1 MSIIKQKIQH
11 LNDFRLLAVVI
22 VGVVLSIFVWQFAA
36 IKLKQQTDIQFER
49 QSEPLVNALK
59 LRVQSL
65 ALGLYG
71 ARTVPLM
78 AHGELKPQHFKQ
90 YVAQLNL
97 DDVFPGALG
106 VGFIR
111 RVELQDVAAFVLD
124 QQHYR
129 PEYQLRAKGPNA
141 GTKYVIQF
149 IEPLQGN
156 EVAIGLDIASEPIR
170 KAAAVNAM
178 NSAEMAMTAPI
189 QLVQAG
195 KKSPGFLI
203 LLPYYLPSMTGDEN
217 AAAKHRADS
226 LIGWVYAPVLMS
238 KLVAGLNDYQ
248 KKTIDF
254 EVYSGKEL
262 KPEFLLYDD
271 DSHHELGA
279 SQPEYRNLR
288 RQVELALG
296 GQTWTVV
303 MSSNDSFAA
312 RLESWLP
319 LGLLL
324 FGLAITALIAATL
337 LNAARLKEKAQSLA
351 EAMSLHARQREIQLD
366 AVIDSTPDVIVT
378 ADQQGTIL
386 GVNRS
391 VTAMFGFAADEVVGK
406 NIKIFMPA
414 DLALKHDDFVAQYHY
429 QNGASVMSKGRE
441 LWARHA
447 HGHLIPIEVNLNQ
460 FHIDEATFLVAQIRD
475 VSKRLASEQ
484 ALRAN
489 QRQLSMIVEASGLGI
504 WDLDLRTG
512 ESFFGGMWG
521 EMLGF
526 VTQELIPS
534 VETWRSLLHPDDL
547 PLAEASLTAH
557 LAGQSAIHSC
567 ELRMKTA
574 QGTWKWV
581 HAIGRVYERD
591 EQGAPIKIAGI
602 HLDIDA
608 RKHNELMLIEQ
619 DTALTHLQQQLRSV
633 VNSATEIC
641 IIATDIAGE
650 IQLFN
655 VGAEKMLG
663 YSAESVMGI
672 LTPEV
677 FHDAG
682 ELASRAQSIAAQ
694 TGQSVS
700 GFDVLVYMARQGGSD
715 THEWTYVCQDG
726 SRLTVNLIVTA
737 RYDDAGGLIGYLGVA
752 TDVTEQKH
760 INAAL
765 ELAID
770 QAVAASQAKSDFL
783 ANMSHEIRTPMNAV
797 IGFST
802 LLADT
807 PLNAVQLEFVGA
819 IQQSGDAL
827 LSLINDILDF
837 SKIEAGHLQLEQ
849 IEFDV
854 RYLLEGAL
862 DIVAEKAAK
871 QALDLACIINPNVPL
886 RLIGDPSRLRQV
898 VLNLLNNAIKFTA
911 QGEVVARLVA
921 MPNSSAARCVL
932 RFSVKDT
939 GIGMSES
946 AQVSLFRPFCQADAS
961 TTRRFGGTGLGLS
974 ICKRLIEA
982 MAGEVGV
989 VSVLGEGSE
998 FWFEV
1003 VLPVA
1008 KIEAPPPSTALALQ
1022 GLRVLVVD
1030 DFAANRELI
1039 ALQLTSFGMLSE
1051 CFHSPH
1057 EALAVLAQAPTY
1069 FSLALIDLQL
1079 PDLDGLQLAR
1089 QIQAIV
1095 GETPLPLVL
1104 LTSMAVPGL
1113 AAEAKA
1119 AGYSAFLTK
1128 PVRQTQL
1135 LHVIEE
1141 ALKMRQFPRGTQH
1154 LVTAHHLAEQIAA
1167 SRPYLLLAEDNPINQ
1182 KVAVLMLE
1190 KFGCRVDVV
1199 ENGALAV
1206 AAVEQRRYDMVLMD
1220 CQMPEMDGFV
1230 ATQTIRALP
1239 PEQAGVYIV
1248 ALTANA
1254 FQSDVDHCY
1263 AVGMDDFVAKPI
1275 HMTEIS
1281 LALQRG
1287 LAKSGR
1293 LARLDPQ
1300 QQEPEDDMDV
1310 GISLELQQELLD
1322 IDRMFNEL
1330 KQAVGMDMKEE
1341 LLALFFPTLDECI
1354 SGLSPAIVV
1363 GDSVQMVSLA
1373 HKLKGA
1379 AAQLGATKMATYCK
1393 AIEMAAKNNDF
1404 GSAMTQFA
1412 LVQSLG
1418 LGLSKQLRV

>member
-1 MSIIKQKIQH
+1 MSTTKQKIQH
-11 LNDFRLLAVVI
+11 LNDFRLLAVVV
-22 VGVVLSIFVWQFAA
+22 VGVLLSIFVWQFAA

-49 QSEPLVNALK
+49 QTEPLVNGLK

-65 ALGLYG
+65 AVGLYG

-78 AHGELKPQHFKQ
+78 THGELKPQHFKQ

-97 DDVFPGALG
+97 EDVFPGALG

-111 RVELQDVAAFVLD
+111 RVEPQDVAAFVSD

-129 PEYQLRAKGPNA
+129 PEFQVRDRGPNA
-141 GTKYVIQF
+141 GARFIIQY
-149 IEPLQGN
+149 IEPIKGN

-170 KAAAVNAM
+170 KAAAMNAM
-178 NSAEMAMTAPI
+178 NSADMAMTAPI
-189 QLVQAG
+189 QLVQDG
-195 KKSPGFLI
+195 KKTPGFLI
-203 LLPYYLPSMTGDEN
+203 LLPYYLPKEMGGSIELANERT
-217 AAAKHRADS
+217 AS

-238 KLVAGLNDYQ
+238 KLVAGLSDVQ
-248 KKTIDF
+248 HKTLDF
-254 EVYSGKEL
+254 EVYSGRVL
-262 KPEFLLYDD
+262 KPEFLLYDSD
-271 DSHHELGA
+271 LHLSQGA
-279 SQPEYRNLR
+279 SQPQYRNLR
-288 RQVELALG
+288 RQVEIELG

-324 FGLAITALIAATL
+324 FGLSLTGLIAVTL
-337 LNAARLKEKAQSLA
+337 LNAARLKEKAQTLA
-351 EAMSLHARQREIQLD
+351 ESMSLHARQREVQLN
-366 AVIDSTPDVIVT
+366 AVIDSTPDAIVT
-378 ADQQGTIL
+378 ANQQGTIL

-391 VTAMFGFAADEVVGK
+391 VTSIFGYASDEVIGK
-406 NIKIFMPA
+406 SIKIFMPDEVA
-414 DLALKHDDFVAQYHY
+414 NKHDSYVERYQH
-429 QNGASVMSKGRE
+429 QNGGAAMGKGRE

-447 HGHLIPIEVNLNQ
+447 NGSLIPIEVNLNQ
-460 FHIDEATFLVAQIRD
+460 FHIDQETFLVAQIRD
-475 VSKRLASEQ
+475 VSVRLASEQ

-512 ESFFGGMWG
+512 ESYFGGMWG

-534 VETWRSLLHPDDL
+534 VETWRSLLHPEDL

-557 LAGQSAIHSC
+557 LAGLSAIHSC

-591 EQGAPIKIAGI
+591 EHGAPIKIAGI

-608 RKHNELMLIEQ
+608 RKNNELMLIEQ
-619 DTALTHLQQQLRSV
+619 DAALTHLQQQLRSV

-663 YSAESVMGI
+663 YPADAVIGV

-677 FHDAG
+677 FHDAN
-682 ELASRAQSIAAQ
+682 ELASRAQYIAAQ
-694 TGQSVS
+694 TGVCVS
-700 GFDVLVYMARQGGSD
+700 GFEVLVYMARQGGSD
-715 THEWTYVCQDG
+715 THEWTYICQDG

-737 RYDDAGGLIGYLGVA
+737 RYDDAGELLGYLGVA

-765 ELAID
+765 EIAID

-802 LLADT
+802 LLSDT
-807 PLNAVQLEFVGA
+807 PLSAVQLEFVGA

-837 SKIEAGHLQLEQ
+837 SKIEAGHLQLEH

-871 QALDLACIINPNVPL
+871 QSLDLACIINPNVPL

-921 MPNSSAARCVL
+921 LPSSNDERCAL
-932 RFSVKDT
+932 RFSVKDS

-974 ICKRLIEA
+974 ICKRLVEA
-982 MAGEVGV
+982 MGGEVGV

-1003 VLPVA
+1003 TLAVA
-1008 KIEAPPPSTALALQ
+1008 KVEAPPPDVELALQ

-1039 ALQLTSFGMLSE
+1039 ALQLTSFGMEPVCFYSPQDALS
-1051 CFHSPH
+1051 
-1057 EALAVLAQAPTY
+1057 ALAQAPTH
-1069 FSLALIDLQL
+1069 FALALIDLQL
-1079 PDLDGLQLAR
+1079 PGIDGLELAR
-1089 QIQAIV
+1089 QIQALV

-1141 ALKMRQFPRGTQH
+1141 ALKMQQFPRGTQN

-1167 SRPYLLLAEDNPINQ
+1167 SKPYLLLAEDNPINQ

-1206 AAVEQRRYDMVLMD
+1206 AAVEQRRYDLVLMD

-1263 AVGMDDFVAKPI
+1263 EVGMDDFVAKPI
-1275 HMTEIS
+1275 HMAEIS

-1293 LARLDPQ
+1293 LARLEPQ
-1300 QQEPEDDMDV
+1300 IEEPGGDMQV

-1330 KQAVGMDMKEE
+1330 KQAVGMDMKDE

-1354 SGLSPAIVV
+1354 TGLSPAIAA
-1363 GDSVQMVSLA
+1363 GDSVQVVSLA

-1404 GSAMTQFA
+1404 ESAAAQFA
-1412 LVQSLG
+1412 LVQPLG
-1418 LGLSKQLRV
+1418 VGLTQQLRV

>member
-1 MSIIKQKIQH
+1 MSTIKQKIQH

-78 AHGELKPQHFKQ
+78 AHGQLKPQHFKQ

-97 DDVFPGALG
+97 ADVFPGALG

-111 RVELQDVAAFVLD
+111 RVEPQDVAAFVRE

-129 PEYQLRAKGPNA
+129 PEFQLRAKGPNA
-141 GTKYVIQF
+141 GTKYLIQF
-149 IEPLQGN
+149 IEPLKGN
-156 EVAIGLDIASEPIR
+156 EVAVGLDIASEPMR
-170 KAAAVNAM
+170 KAAAVSAM
-178 NSAEMAMTAPI
+178 HSAGMAMSAPI
-189 QLVQAG
+189 QLVQDG

-203 LLPYYLPSMTGDEN
+203 LLPYYLLPNAGDEN
-217 AAAKHRADS
+217 PSAKLRAES
-226 LIGWVYAPVLMS
+226 LLGWVYAPVLMS

-254 EVYSGKEL
+254 EVYSGKVL

-271 DSHHELGA
+271 DSHYVLGA
-279 SQPEYRNLR
+279 SHPEYRNLR
-288 RQVELALG
+288 RQVELELG

-303 MSSNDSFAA
+303 LSSNDSFAA

-324 FGLAITALIAATL
+324 FGLSITALIAATL

-378 ADQQGTIL
+378 ADLQGTIL

-391 VTAMFGFAADEVVGK
+391 VTSMFGFAVDEVLGK
-406 NIKIFMPA
+406 NIKIFMPEE
-414 DLALKHDDFVAQYHY
+414 LARKHDDYVAQYRY
-429 QNGASVMSKGRE
+429 QNGASIMGKGRE
-441 LWARHA
+441 LWAKHFD
-447 HGHLIPIEVNLNQ
+447 GHLIPIEVNLNQ

-475 VSKRLASEQ
+475 ISVRLASEQ

-557 LAGQSAIHSC
+557 LAGHSAIHSC

-574 QGTWKWV
+574 QGLWRWV

-591 EQGAPIKIAGI
+591 AQGAPIKIAGI

-608 RKHNELMLIEQ
+608 RKYNELMLIEQ

-663 YSAESVMGI
+663 YSADAVIGV
-672 LTPEV
+672 LTPEA
-677 FHDAG
+677 FHDPS

-694 TGQSVS
+694 TGVCVS
-700 GFDVLVYMARQGGSD
+700 GFEVLVSMAKQGGSD
-715 THEWTYVCQDG
+715 THEWTYICQDG

-737 RYDDAGGLIGYLGVA
+737 RYDDAGQLIGYLGVA

-837 SKIEAGHLQLEQ
+837 SKIEAGHLQLEH

-871 QALDLACIINPNVPL
+871 QALDLACITSPNVPL

-911 QGEVVARLVA
+911 QGEVVAL
-921 MPNSSAARCVL
+921 PGSNDERCVL

-946 AQVSLFRPFCQADAS
+946 AQISLFKPFCQADAS

-982 MAGEVGV
+982 MAGAVGV

-1003 VLPVA
+1003 TLAVA
-1008 KIEAPPPSTALALQ
+1008 KVEAPPPEVELALQ

-1039 ALQLTSFGMLSE
+1039 TLQLTSFGMLPA

-1057 EALAVLAQAPTY
+1057 EALAVLAQAPAH
-1069 FSLALIDLQL
+1069 FSLALVDLQL

-1089 QIQAIV
+1089 QIQAMV

-1141 ALKMRQFPRGTQH
+1141 ALKMRQFPRGAQH

-1167 SRPYLLLAEDNPINQ
+1167 SKPYLLLAEDNPINQ

-1275 HMTEIS
+1275 HMAEIS

-1293 LARLDPQ
+1293 LAHLAPQ
-1300 QQEPEDDMDV
+1300 PQALEDEMDV

-1322 IDRMFNEL
+1322 IDRMFDEL

-1341 LLALFFPTLDECI
+1341 LLALFFPTLDECVT
-1354 SGLSPAIVV
+1354 GLTPAITA
-1363 GDSVQMVSLA
+1363 GDAAQVIGFA

-1379 AAQLGATKMATYCK
+1379 AAQLGAAKMAVYCK
-1393 AIEMAAKNNDF
+1393 AIEQAAKNNDF
-1404 GSAMTQFA
+1404 ESAMAQFA
-1412 LVQSLG
+1412 LVQSLAV
-1418 LGLSKQLRV
+1418 GLSQQLRV